1 MEREREREGKGEGGK
16 KREKGVEKSDP
27 QKHRIM
33 LLTTATLFSPH
44 QCLHCVVMTS
54 KIFCVCF
61 KERQT
66 YPLAAAAARLL
77 FVQNVHMFDRIHRQK
92 RLA

>member
-16 KREKGVEKSDP
+16 KRGKGIEKSDP

-44 QCLHCVVMTS
+44 QCLH
-54 KIFCVCF
+54 
-61 KERQT
+61 
-66 YPLAAAAARLL
+66 
-77 FVQNVHMFDRIHRQK
+77 
-92 RLA
+92 